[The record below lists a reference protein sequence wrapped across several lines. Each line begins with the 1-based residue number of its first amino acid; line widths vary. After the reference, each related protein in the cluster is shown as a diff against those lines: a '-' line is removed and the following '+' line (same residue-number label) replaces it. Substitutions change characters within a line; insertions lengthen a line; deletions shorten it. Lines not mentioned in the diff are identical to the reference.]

1 MKREGR
7 VNFYSINMFM
17 SRMVLYRKYR
27 SMNFDEVVGQE
38 HVVRSLRNAVKTG
51 EVSHALLFA
60 GARGIG
66 KTSLARILARAV
78 NCKNITNDGN
88 PCNQCDICQA
98 FFKQASMDLIEVD
111 AASHRGI
118 DDIRF
123 LQEGASFAPVEAK
136 KKVFIIDEVHMLTKE
151 AFNALLKTLEEPPSH
166 CIFILAT
173 TEINKVPET
182 ILSRCQTY
190 YFERI
195 SVDEMMKHLIEVA
208 EQEGVKLEEKES
220 LMIANSVKGGM
231 RDALGILE
239 QLLVCSNEGKIDE
252 GDLYKLLGVVEESVL
267 NNIYDLMQTGKMS
280 ETISFFHNEV
290 YRKGVEVDR
299 LLISLED
306 FFRKKMLED
315 DFSDGKRAEKWAIVF
330 EELTRSRQENFEI
343 DTLNFELFV
352 IRTIGRWEKAK
363 LIVEEPSPKE
373 EKVVEQEQSVAVDSG
388 VDKNDWQDKR
398 PEQNVVD
405 KKDVDELIKI
415 WIDFV
420 GKIAGQNPLL
430 ASIIRMSEARNQSGK
445 LEISVPY
452 VLQKR
457 QLESNGNMDFL
468 RQVAKQ
474 LIGKEVDIIICVNQ
488 QKSAIEQKRNMIS
501 QQIQDR
507 VAEETGDSLKK
518 EVETIFEGEEV

>member
-1 MKREGR
+1 
-7 VNFYSINMFM
+7 
-17 SRMVLYRKYR
+17 
-27 SMNFDEVVGQE
+27 
-38 HVVRSLRNAVKTG
+38 
-51 EVSHALLFA
+51 
-60 GARGIG
+60 
-66 KTSLARILARAV
+66 
-78 NCKNITNDGN
+78 
-88 PCNQCDICQA
+88 
-98 FFKQASMDLIEVD
+98 
-111 AASHRGI
+111 
-118 DDIRF
+118 
-123 LQEGASFAPVEAK
+123 
-136 KKVFIIDEVHMLTKE
+136 
-151 AFNALLKTLEEPPSH
+151 
-166 CIFILAT
+166 
-173 TEINKVPET
+173 
-182 ILSRCQTY
+182 
-190 YFERI
+190 
-195 SVDEMMKHLIEVA
+195 MMKHLIEVA

-330 EELTRSRQENFEI
+330 EELTSSRQENFEI

-363 LIVEEPSPKE
+363 FIVEEPSPKE